1 MSELM
6 MPLREAMALR
16 LKITQLNTDTDQ
28 EVVGYPI
35 FFDGGTVFATS
46 GENAGHWTEGAPPN
60 CEGCG
65 KPATYEW
72 RTSDLPIEA
81 PDSYM
86 VCECDE
92 CSDDQDGFVVTKVE
106 AL

>member
-35 FFDGGTVFATS
+35 PADAEPVR
-46 GENAGHWTEGAPPN
+46 
-60 CEGCG
+60 CEGCDE
-65 KPATYEW
+65 PATYEW